1 MSSFIVCGGGHEEDT
16 RTKTRAGSNRNTL
29 SGTGGVTGTFSAK
42 HGTTRGHRIRCGC
55 CLPVARP
62 LKDTLKSK
70 AKPIHTIP
78 SMKLTSRN
86 AKEIICRKRFGVL
99 VLFAFSGMNKP
110 DFAPNATSESHGSRV
125 GGFTTASPVCW
136 VVQRV
141 RKTASYFIQS
151 ATTRFIASIFPS
163 RNRVSPKEAF
173 EGLELCAG
181 KLACTVLRGLGPSN
195 GARLLDSQERRR
207 NREATVYLPALGG
220 DGPRL
225 DRTIRIYKCSQA
237 SSAEESLKCC
247 AALLAVSTEA

>member
-1 MSSFIVCGGGHEEDT
+1 M
-16 RTKTRAGSNRNTL
+16 
-29 SGTGGVTGTFSAK
+29 
-42 HGTTRGHRIRCGC
+42 TTRGHRIRCGC
-55 CLPVARP
+55 CLQVARP
-62 LKDTLKSK
+62 LKDTLRSE

-99 VLFAFSGMNKP
+99 VLFAFFGMNKP

-163 RNRVSPKEAF
+163 RNRVSHKEAF

-195 GARLLDSQERRR
+195 GVRLLGKLSSPVLRGPAPAMGAGHSAAQVHDKSGSVDPLLGPDRKHPYIYVSLPD
-207 NREATVYLPALGG
+207 ATRCPYLDA
-220 DGPRL
+220 
-225 DRTIRIYKCSQA
+225 YAA
-237 SSAEESLKCC
+237 SRS
-247 AALLAVSTEA
+247 